1 MINYNS
7 IFQSTKQ
14 EDGSTYRFY
23 RLLRAFDAIKKE
35 KPNQW
40 LDLGCHNGRFLEL
53 VYQQYGSACYG
64 VDDWLPEGK
73 KATGVHECKFS
84 DGKKWKYQQS
94 NLGES
99 FGFDGPFEVISA
111 LEVIEHIVDT
121 DRFLETAFRTLKP
134 GGLFLI
140 STPNINNL
148 RNRFRVPLGMYPIG
162 IEYKNV
168 IHHVRLYNVACL
180 VSHLK
185 EHGFLIR
192 KAFGVQMLPRRFTH
206 TRFFRILSV
215 SLANRFPQFCPNIL
229 CIAEKK

>member
-23 RLLRAFDAIKKE
+23 RLLRAFDAIKKD
-35 KPNQW
+35 KPNRW
-40 LDLGCHNGRFLEL
+40 LDLGCHNGSFLEL

-73 KATGVHECKFS
+73 KAPGVHECKFS
-84 DGKKWKYQQS
+84 DGKTWKYQQS

-111 LEVIEHIVDT
+111 LEVIEHIIDT
-121 DRFLETAFRTLKP
+121 DRFLETAFQTLKT

-148 RNRFRVPLGMYPIG
+148 RNRIRVPLGMYPIG
-162 IEYKNV
+162 MEYKNV

-180 VSHLK
+180 ERHLK
-185 EHGFLIR
+185 EHGFVVR
-192 KAFGVQMLPRRFTH
+192 KMLGVQMLPRFLTH
-206 TRFFRILSV
+206 NKVLRSFSEIL
-215 SLANRFPQFCPNIL
+215 AEHIPQFSVNII
-229 CIAEKK
+229 CIAQKI